1 MQFFQKT
8 IIPFGILV
16 WACIYFNEIR
26 SQSLEDQMFIRPVF
40 YLLIVLFIVNGVND
54 FRSFKRSSKAASK
67 PKDDEETKNVIG
79 FILLV
84 LAYLLLVTYVGFI
97 IMSVVFLLSCLWLFG
112 VKNKAILTFM
122 PIGVSLFLY
131 VLFAVW
137 FGVPLPEGLLNF

>member
-1 MQFFQKT
+1 
-8 IIPFGILV
+8 
-16 WACIYFNEIR
+16 
-26 SQSLEDQMFIRPVF
+26 MFIRPVF